1 MSPEDLAEGLKGLID
16 THNIIVPL
24 ECHEAG
30 KPADQRALSLQSA
43 SSDAPFIKPG
53 KRGSGAVS
61 KGPLKDKGK
70 VAKMSK
76 ATGKAPPLAPA
87 SRKAAV
93 SANSGRSLKKRK
105 HSDSAASS
113 DEEEVLQKQQPKRS
127 AGGAGT
133 GASWASG
140 AGKVLHGALTPAVA
154 NDAHLELQEEENSAW
169 DALLSV
175 CAQMPRQK
183 SHK

>member
-24 ECHEAG
+24 DCPAAG
-30 KPADQRALSLQSA
+30 KPADERAPSLQSA
-43 SSDAPFIKPG
+43 SGDAPFMKPG
-53 KRGSGAVS
+53 KRGSGAVG

-70 VAKMSK
+70 VAKIAK
-76 ATGKAPPLAPA
+76 AKAPPQAPA

-113 DEEEVLQKQQPKRS
+113 DEEEVLQKPQPKKS
-127 AGGAGT
+127 AGGTGT

-154 NDAHLELQEEENSAW
+154 NNAHLELQEEENSAW